1 MITMAP
7 KQKRRSGFNRNKRGK
22 NRFRNSARNGNADR
36 MSDDINQG
44 EKQPVVHMTGLVYLQ
59 WLSELHEEPAAPP
72 DFMPTRAAP
81 GTDMKIDVLAERY
94 EKGWPLWHKDDAG
107 WVDGIGV
114 D

>member
-1 MITMAP
+1 MIAMAQKP
-7 KQKRRSGFNRNKRGK
+7 KKRMGGLNRNKRGK
-22 NRFRNSARNGNADR
+22 NRFRDSCRQTKLNKQAS
-36 MSDDINQG
+36 NQG
-44 EKQPVVHMTGLVYLQ
+44 EVQPVVHMTGLVYLQ
-59 WLSELHEEPAAPP
+59 WLSDLHEEPAAPP